1 MKRTVWMIGLA
12 AVWLGMACR
21 DERGES
27 PVILLDEVSARY
39 RVNAGEELVIAPEY
53 EHVTPATTYEWE
65 KGGETV
71 CREPAYT
78 FCDSVEG
85 EYFLMLRVANEYGKA
100 EEELKVTVLPSRAPK
115 ISLYVPEGGFKV
127 LQGRELVLTPS
138 VKNGEEAR
146 WSWTA
151 DGEEIGT
158 GRELVYTGTELGEHR
173 FRFRVASGEGEDEVE
188 FTVRV
193 CTSEEMPF
201 SWQFPQEEFHLAQGR
216 AVKVKA
222 YLLENA
228 FDAVYTW
235 TLDGEVVKT
244 GEETEYVFR
253 GETQGIHTLTLT
265 MKNEFEEV
273 SRTFTMEVCP
283 PEGTFRRAVTA
294 SSRAM
299 VNRVYEYMPAPGLL
313 VNGYMYGF
321 TLPATTDMKS
331 ACDTVMAR
339 WNKRWYISLGACG
352 GYVIAGF
359 DHSVENSGGDYD
371 LAICGNPYAYQSE
384 PGIVWVSQDEN
395 GDGLPN
401 DTWYELK
408 GSDYGTEHAEQE
420 YAVTYYKPSRPQSD
434 IRWTDSR
441 GKNGIVPHMAYW
453 NPSESYY
460 QPWVPGDAHTYFGS
474 RIDDR
479 ISYEGGMSTLSPAAW
494 GYTDNLGEDY
504 FEGKAGM
511 AGHFKI
517 ANAVTFDGKP
527 ANLQYIDF
535 VKIQTAQTGYT
546 PNLGEVS
553 TEVHYISD
561 YHLEK

>member
-1 MKRTVWMIGLA
+1 MKRWIGIGWVVLSLLA
-12 AVWLGMACR
+12 ACR
-21 DERGES
+21 DKEGES
-27 PVILLDEVSARY
+27 PVIVLDEASARY
-39 RVNAGEELVIAPEY
+39 RVNAGEELVIAPGY

-65 KGGETV
+65 RSGEVV

-100 EEELKVTVLPSRAPK
+100 EEELKVTVLPSRAPR
-115 ISLYVPEGGFKV
+115 ISLYVPEGGFQM
-127 LQGRELVLTPS
+127 LQGRKLVLSPT
-138 VKNGEEAR
+138 VKNGEGATLA
-146 WSWTA
+146 WSV
-151 DGEEIGT
+151 DGQPVSVE
-158 GRELVYTGTELGEHR
+158 RELVYEGTELGDHC
-173 FRFRVASGEGEDEVE
+173 FRFQAVSGEGEDAVE
-188 FTVRV
+188 FKVRV
-193 CTSEEMPF
+193 CTPEEMPF
-201 SWQFPQEEFHLAQGR
+201 AWRFPQTEFHLSQGR

-235 TLDGEVVKT
+235 TLDGRVVAT
-244 GEETEYVFR
+244 GEQTEYVFH
-253 GETQGIHTLTLT
+253 GKEQGTHTLVLT

-273 SRTFTMEVCP
+273 EQAFTMEVCP
-283 PEGTFRRAVTA
+283 PEGTYRRAVTA
-294 SSRAM
+294 ASQAM
-299 VNRVYEYMPAPGLL
+299 VNKVYEYMPAPGLL

-321 TLPATTDMKS
+321 TLPETTDMQS

-339 WNKRWYISLGACG
+339 WKKRWYVSLGAWG

-371 LAICGNPYAYQSE
+371 LAICGNPIASQSE
-384 PGIVWVSQDEN
+384 PGVIWVSQDEN

-408 GSDYGTEHAEQE
+408 GSDYGTERAEQE
-420 YAVTYYKPSRPQSD
+420 YAVTYYKPARPQSD
-434 IRWTDSR
+434 VRWTDSR
-441 GKNGIVPHMAYW
+441 GKSGIVPHMAYW

-460 QPWVPGDAHTYFGS
+460 QPWVPGDSFTYYGS
-474 RIDDR
+474 RLDDR
-479 ISYEGGMSTLSPAAW
+479 ISYEGGMSSLLPSAW

-517 ANAVTFDGKP
+517 ANAVTFDGMP

-535 VKIQTAQTGYT
+535 VKIQTAQVGYA